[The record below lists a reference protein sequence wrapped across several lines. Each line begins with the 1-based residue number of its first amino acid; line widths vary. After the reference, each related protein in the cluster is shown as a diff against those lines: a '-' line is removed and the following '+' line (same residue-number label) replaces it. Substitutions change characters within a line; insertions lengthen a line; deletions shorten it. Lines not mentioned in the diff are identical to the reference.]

1 MPDQQPPHP
10 LTGAELS
17 ARLHGLVA
25 HNAALAPTT
34 GAQVRSRAVR
44 RRRTRHA
51 ALSATA
57 LAAAA
62 LIAVTTGALG
72 SSAKPTAPP
81 ATSVSHTPT
90 PVPPPTPVQRVT
102 VDLNSNL
109 LTIEGK
115 DYGIVGP
122 MDICPIGEKSVTVTA
137 KYPTLTMPSSTV
149 GKGGD
154 AKVRRWAVTFTDRNH
169 HERLLMWAM
178 DSDGFNSVG
187 RRTNPGSIGLGPATG
202 KEVYDVIRPGARVEI
217 KGWQAANA
225 QPDSVCSDRRP
236 ITGNR

>member
-25 HNAALAPTT
+25 HNEALAPTT

-51 ALSATA
+51 ALSATT

-62 LIAVTTGALG
+62 LIATTGALG
-72 SSAKPTAPP
+72 SSAKPTTPP

-90 PVPPPTPVQRVT
+90 PAPPSTPVQRVT

-122 MDICPIGEKSVTVTA
+122 RDICPIGETSVTVTA
-137 KYPTLTMPSSTV
+137 KYPTLRMPSSTV

-154 AKVRRWAVTFTDRNH
+154 ASVRRWAVTFSDRNH

-178 DSDGFNSVG
+178 DSDGFDSVG
-187 RRTNPGSIGLGPATG
+187 HHTNPGSIGLGPETG
-202 KEVYDVIRPGARVEI
+202 KEVYDAIRPGARVEI

-225 QPDSVCSDRRP
+225 QPASVCSDRWP
-236 ITGNR
+236 ITGDR